1 MAPPAWNAGFSRHS
15 GPQGR
20 GRLVANLGG
29 RTRSR
34 AIPANEVVPPPACGG
49 LCRLK
54 PAFQAV
60 RAVGLECVA
69 TCAVRGTARAGLE
82 TGVPYGQ
89 RPRVDFLRMRPLLF
103 MRPTVFPARISFA
116 VSMSASFAQAM

>member
-20 GRLVANLGG
+20 GRFVANQSG

-34 AIPANEVVPPPACGG
+34 AIPANDVVPPPACGG

-54 PAFQAV
+54 PAQFSRWGLQAV
-60 RAVGLECVA
+60 PATLGLSI
-69 TCAVRGTARAGLE
+69 
-82 TGVPYGQ
+82 
-89 RPRVDFLRMRPLLF
+89 
-103 MRPTVFPARISFA
+103 PARPFMPRRVCRFSPAHPA
-116 VSMSASFAQAM
+116 VTLMACFG